1 MENNHEFA
9 KKYNTSGIDE
19 NGVVKNTK
27 CSFKGIYNNVEIFEW
42 VITLTTST
50 GEVISKD
57 VYYTDKSLNM
67 IKIDNE
73 EKENLKLR

>member
-1 MENNHEFA
+1 MENNYEFA
-9 KKYNTSGIDE
+9 KKYNTSVIDE
-19 NGVVKNTK
+19 NGVVKNTT
-27 CSFKGIYNNVEIFEW
+27 CNFKGIYNNVEVFEW